1 MLSVDSQRKHAN
13 RGNNNISSIL
23 ITLLI
28 NLIHLPQMF
37 SLTAYFIA
45 DNISRFQQRCLSH
58 SLSLFLSPRYL
69 ALSPAQVVWY
79 KNPGMHF
86 HLIIDLNKLIWST
99 SLFHL
104 EVANDICYEWN
115 ILKYEARTSA
125 KLLSRSLRQCK
136 WVLID
141 KKYCEFIFWHW
152 KNLIR
157 RRC

>member
-13 RGNNNISSIL
+13 CGNNIISSIL

-28 NLIHLPQMF
+28 NLTHLPPMF
-37 SLTAYFIA
+37 FLTIYFIA
-45 DNISRFQQRCLSH
+45 DNISRFQQCCLSH
-58 SLSLFLSPRYL
+58 SLFLSLRYL

-86 HLIIDLNKLIWST
+86 HLIVDLNKLIWST

-104 EVANDICYEWN
+104 QVAHGNCYEWN

-125 KLLSRSLRQCK
+125 IIVAFAGECAASYANVNGS
-136 WVLID
+136 
-141 KKYCEFIFWHW
+141 
-152 KNLIR
+152 
-157 RRC
+157 